1 MSWGRTLELSTAVS
15 LELCDWLETATSTR
29 RAFAGASQGRR
40 YNLLLTRSAG
50 EQQPGEEPS
59 AKTVGCSRAALRL
72 RLRLH
77 VITERICADAQET
90 PRQCCERIV
99 ASFLVVKEEE
109 PRSNKRKRRAALQ
122 AAGRKRD
129 IRAAS
134 AEESLSE
141 NLTEKN
147 VPTLD
152 TSPLPG
158 VAGSKHVD
166 LSAGNVSVLGS
177 NVSRPAAERL
187 WPREE
192 LNRSSPL
199 NPVSPDTGFKGRR
212 SDNGEHAEDGREND
226 GEGGLGH
233 EQTRSDGEPR
243 HRGEKTGPESV
254 APSQSELAFQ
264 PQFHHR
270 IQTSQECDGCRAG
283 ERCEC
288 DRDPAAGAGAP
299 QVKKGLPKSPRTD
312 EAVWAAAAL
321 GSLLVL
327 LALAVLHTRL
337 YRHWRTTPSLYW
349 YNPQQDY
356 ESVAGRVG
364 GLLLPVQDKRP
375 LRDVKSDA

>member
-15 LELCDWLETATSTR
+15 LELCDWLETTTSTR
-29 RAFAGASQGRR
+29 RTFAGASQGRK
-40 YNLLLTRSAG
+40 YNLLLTRSAE

-59 AKTVGCSRAALRL
+59 AKAVGCSHTALRL

-77 VITERICADAQET
+77 VITERVCADAQET

-109 PRSNKRKRRAALQ
+109 PRSNTSKRKRKE

-129 IRAAS
+129 VRAAS

-141 NLTEKN
+141 NPTEKN

-158 VAGSKHVD
+158 VVGSKRVD
-166 LSAGNVSVLGS
+166 LSAGTASVLGS

-187 WPREE
+187 WTGEE

-199 NPVSPDTGFKGRR
+199 NPMSPDFKGRR
-212 SDNGEHAEDGREND
+212 SDNGEHAEDGHEND
-226 GEGGLGH
+226 REGGLGH
-233 EQTRSDGEPR
+233 EQTRSDGEPH

-254 APSQSELAFQ
+254 TPSQSELAFQ
-264 PQFHHR
+264 PQFHHH
-270 IQTSQECDGCRAG
+270 IQTSQECDGCRPG

-288 DRDPAAGAGAP
+288 DRDPAAGPGAP

-356 ESVAGRVG
+356 ESVAG
-364 GLLLPVQDKRP
+364 
-375 LRDVKSDA
+375 

>member
-15 LELCDWLETATSTR
+15 LELCDWLETTTSTKR
-29 RAFAGASQGRR
+29 TVAGASQGRR
-40 YNLLLTRSAG
+40 YNLLLTRSAE
-50 EQQPGEEPS
+50 EQQGGEEPS
-59 AKTVGCSRAALRL
+59 AKAVGCSHTALRL

-77 VITERICADAQET
+77 VITERVCADAQET
-90 PRQCCERIV
+90 PRQCCQRIV

-109 PRSNKRKRRAALQ
+109 PRSNRSKRKRRAALQ
-122 AAGRKRD
+122 AAEDG
-129 IRAAS
+129 
-134 AEESLSE
+134 LSE

-158 VAGSKHVD
+158 AVGSKHVEG
-166 LSAGNVSVLGS
+166 LSAGTASVLGS

-187 WPREE
+187 WPGEE
-192 LNRSSPL
+192 LNHSSPL

-212 SDNGEHAEDGREND
+212 SDNGEHVEDGHEND
-226 GEGGLGH
+226 REGGLGH
-233 EQTRSDGEPR
+233 EQTRSDGEPH

-254 APSQSELAFQ
+254 TISQSELAFQ
-264 PQFHHR
+264 PQFHHH
-270 IQTSQECDGCRAG
+270 IQTSQECDGCRPG

-299 QVKKGLPKSPRTD
+299 PVRKGLPKSPRTD

-356 ESVAGRVG
+356 ESVAGRG
-364 GLLLPVQDKRP
+364 GGVSYLSQDKRP
-375 LRDVKSDA
+375 L